1 MRVDDTP
8 QLLGIILDQ
17 SFSFNAHIKHVK
29 QSLSSWLWA
38 ISYNTCFLGL
48 VETFIMNWFTHF
60 SPLQDRLCCSSM
72 AALALQHQ
80 HHQFGS
86 SPKSGTTFDNWATS
100 FYSNQS
106 HLSRI
111 WCVKLLHHQQTPDC
125 LSQKQLLYKTTFLN
139 TLPPAPASAVKLL
152 NFRPSF

>member
-8 QLLGIILDQ
+8 RLIGIILDQ

-48 VETFIMNWFTHF
+48 VETFIMNCFTHF

-80 HHQFGS
+80 HHQFRS
-86 SPKSGTTFDNWATS
+86 SPKSGATFDNWATS

-106 HLSRI
+106 PLSRI
-111 WCVKLLHHQQTPDC
+111 WCAKLLTISKHLIVWARNNFSTKQNSLTHC
-125 LSQKQLLYKTTFLN
+125 HLLQLLL
-139 TLPPAPASAVKLL
+139 
-152 NFRPSF
+152 